1 MKRCSSL
8 LAIREMQI
16 NITGYHCATIRM
28 TTIKRTDRNGRYENV
43 EEPELSH
50 TAKGF
55 VEMMGLSLTKSCQT
69 PFKESRLHFFPA
81 QFALHRAPV
90 KPAFQCPTRSP
101 SAVVRFPLQV
111 NWGGSTLETLL
122 LVFLG
127 FLFVCLFEAPECEL
141 VPCVQNPP
149 ALFRSASRLISGVL
163 KGGDT
168 APDKKKESK
177 TEGTT
182 TLSNLL

>member
-16 NITGYHCATIRM
+16 NITRYHCATIRM

-50 TAKGF
+50 TANGF

-90 KPAFQCPTRSP
+90 KPAFQCPTRSS
-101 SAVVRFPLQV
+101 SAVARFPLQV

-122 LVFLG
+122 LVFWV
-127 FLFVCLFEAPECEL
+127 FCLFVYLRHQS
-141 VPCVQNPP
+141 VN
-149 ALFRSASRLISGVL
+149 
-163 KGGDT
+163 
-168 APDKKKESK
+168 
-177 TEGTT
+177 
-182 TLSNLL
+182 